1 MSDIQIPQIE
11 MPDDKSHINYFFISR
26 STGEIEQD
34 DKDVDKYEQKHQMGD
49 EFLTLLLGIIM
60 ERNNPAIGMT
70 FINDVTHMTFFVL
83 FLGLALQI

>member
-1 MSDIQIPQIE
+1 MLYLILN
-11 MPDDKSHINYFFISR
+11 DKLIIFYPR
-26 STGEIEQD
+26 STGEIEQE